1 MINTAIKAARRAS
14 AIINR
19 ASFDLDRLQVTEK
32 NHNDF
37 VTEVDQAAEQAIIE
51 VLLGAYP
58 DHAIL
63 AE

>member
-1 MINTAIKAARRAS
+1 MHPMINTAIKAARRAS

-37 VTEVDQAAEQAIIE
+37 VTVR
-51 VLLGAYP
+51 
-58 DHAIL
+58 
-63 AE
+63 